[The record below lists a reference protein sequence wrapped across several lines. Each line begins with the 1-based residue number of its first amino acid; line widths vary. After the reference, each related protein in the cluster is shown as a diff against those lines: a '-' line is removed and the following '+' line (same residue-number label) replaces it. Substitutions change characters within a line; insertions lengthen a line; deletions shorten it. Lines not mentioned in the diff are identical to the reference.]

1 MLFQVA
7 PVPRTA
13 SFHGPAQA
21 AFKVTLPVG
30 LVLPL
35 PVAFGLPLAIQVE
48 VEIAVEVTA
57 EVALPNFTVA
67 LIQPPQKV
75 KVEVEVKLPPTQLQE
90 QTFAKPAKVCIY
102 VLLKPYLGKKN
113 LLLIFV

>member
-7 PVPRTA
+7 PVPGTA

-75 KVEVEVKLPPTQLQE
+75 KVEVKLPPTQLQE

-102 VLLKPYLGKKN
+102 VLLKPYLGKKI